1 MAQAVH
7 GLRRMTIVKLYG
19 IHVYRQENIME
30 KNILFTSDNNTL
42 QEKNTDY
49 EIFNIEDDY
58 PLSKHT
64 AHQSFGLD
72 HDSVMTRLQLLLQL
86 RFKTLFVLDL
96 QFGHNIKTDL
106 YGFMLF

>member
-7 GLRRMTIVKLYG
+7 GLRKMTIVKLYG
-19 IHVYRQENIME
+19 IHVYRQENRME
-30 KNILFTSDNNTL
+30 NILFTSDNTL

-72 HDSVMTRLQLLLQL
+72 HDSVMTRLQLLLQYNY
-86 RFKTLFVLDL
+86 DL
-96 QFGHNIKTDL
+96 KP
-106 YGFMLF
+106 